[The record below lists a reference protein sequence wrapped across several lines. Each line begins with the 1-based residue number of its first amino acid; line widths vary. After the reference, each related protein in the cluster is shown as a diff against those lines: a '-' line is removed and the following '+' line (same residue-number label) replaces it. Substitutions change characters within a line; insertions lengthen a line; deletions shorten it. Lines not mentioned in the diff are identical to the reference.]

1 MLSDW
6 NQVLAMS
13 VYSMHNFFLFAL
25 CIRTSFSDISVF
37 FRKETRFHFDRET
50 SIQPMIVQSLTK
62 CAMQC
67 ACINVF
73 RSFTTILIP
82 SVNWKEKYTC
92 LLMKTTTIHG
102 YITVRDCV
110 YLFINFYFVK
120 YEDFN
125 IILSKILTKFL
136 S

>member
-13 VYSMHNFFLFAL
+13 GYSMHIFFLFAL

-67 ACINVF
+67 ACITKCV
-73 RSFTTILIP
+73 SFFYNDFDSLCQLEGKIYMSFDENNNDPWIYYGEGL
-82 SVNWKEKYTC
+82 C
-92 LLMKTTTIHG
+92 LT
-102 YITVRDCV
+102 
-110 YLFINFYFVK
+110 FY
-120 YEDFN
+120 
-125 IILSKILTKFL
+125 
-136 S
+136 